1 MRTILLVEDSAVVR
15 ETLRTILEDSG
26 FCVIACNDGQSAIEQ
41 ARHLVI
47 DLMLVDFRM
56 PGLNGLDVVK
66 ILRERQPRACIIGM
80 SLECRKNSFLAAGAD
95 AFLMKPFDIE
105 EVVRIAGAKAD
116 ERKSISRRF
125 SNQAR

>member
-1 MRTILLVEDSAVVR
+1 MRTILLVEDNAVLR
-15 ETLRTILEDSG
+15 KTLRSILEASG

-47 DLMLVDFRM
+47 DMMLVDFRM

-66 ILRERQPRACIIGM
+66 IMRERHPRACIIGM
-80 SLECRKNSFLAAGAD
+80 SLECRENSFLAAGAD

-105 EVVRIAGAKAD
+105 DVVRIAGATAD
-116 ERKSISRRF
+116 ERECINKLF
-125 SNQAR
+125 PNQAR